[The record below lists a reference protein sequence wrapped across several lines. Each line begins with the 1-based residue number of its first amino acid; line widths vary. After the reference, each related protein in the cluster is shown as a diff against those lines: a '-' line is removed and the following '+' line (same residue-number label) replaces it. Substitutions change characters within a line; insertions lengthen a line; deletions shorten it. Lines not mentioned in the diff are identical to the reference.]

1 MGPIL
6 GQTVQFSFLRP
17 CHLIPI
23 YYVDA
28 IIGFRDATTVVRANE
43 SDGEVILVVTSD
55 GGNEEAVS
63 VEYAYTSGTA
73 QGNDRTLYFARNLH
87 KIF

>member
-1 MGPIL
+1 MCVHIDYLKPCRLLDNGIQGFTIAIL
-6 GQTVQFSFLRP
+6 IL
-17 CHLIPI
+17 
-23 YYVDA
+23 YVDA
-28 IIGFRDATTVVRANE
+28 TIGFRDATTVVRANE

-73 QGNDRTLYFARNLH
+73 QGIKLPLL
-87 KIF
+87 